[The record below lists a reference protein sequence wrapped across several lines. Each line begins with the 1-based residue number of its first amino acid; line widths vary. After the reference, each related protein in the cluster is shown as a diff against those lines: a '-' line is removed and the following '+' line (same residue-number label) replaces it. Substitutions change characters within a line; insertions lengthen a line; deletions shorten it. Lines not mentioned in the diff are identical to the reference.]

1 MQIDQGIIEMRA
13 AGAIWS
19 GGLEREISMKFARA
33 SAVVLATR
41 WHTFEQATF
50 GLFMG
55 SLVMLLILTYA
66 GVPVIAGP

>member
-1 MQIDQGIIEMRA
+1 
-13 AGAIWS
+13 
-19 GGLEREISMKFARA
+19 MKFARA
-33 SAVVLATR
+33 SAAVLATR